1 MSKQH
6 PNFSQVDVSLRI
18 RNLRNYAQTVNVM
31 GNPYNLLDTA
41 NAQTEYRWN
50 ITGFVF
56 TTEDTVTLEWKGVN
70 EATYNL
76 YTSILGSQTIEA
88 VITSLNGLGIGYFY
102 TYIDAGLT
110 FISTNNDNY
119 AFNDLSIIGG
129 GGGVTTTTTTTTTTA
144 APTTTTTTTT
154 TTAAPTTTTTTTTT
168 TLAPTTTTTTTT
180 TTTAAPTTTTTT
192 TTTTAAPTTTTTT
205 TTTTAAPTTTT
216 TTTTTTPAPTT
227 TTTTTT
233 TTAAPTTTT
242 TTTTTTLP
250 VYLFCLG
257 YDVSSPA
264 AACSDYI
271 TFCT

>member
-1 MSKQH
+1 MKQH
-6 PNFSQVDVSLRI
+6 PNFAQVDVSLRI
-18 RNLRNYAQTVNVM
+18 KNLRNYAQTANVM

-56 TTEDTVTLEWKGVN
+56 TTEDTTTLEWK
-70 EATYNL
+70 ATGQATFNL
-76 YTSILGSQTIEA
+76 YTSILGAQTIDS
-88 VITSLNGLGIGYFY
+88 VLISLNGLGIGYFY
-102 TYIDAGLT
+102 TYVDAGQT
-110 FISTNNDNY
+110 YISTNNDNY
-119 AFNDLSIIGG
+119 VFNDLSIIGG
-129 GGGVTTTTTTTTTTA
+129 GGTTTTTTTTTTTA

-154 TTAAPTTTTTTTTT
+154 TTAAPI
-168 TLAPTTTTTTTT
+168 TTTTTTT

-216 TTTTTTPAPTT
+216 TTTTTT
-227 TTTTTT
+227 
-233 TTAAPTTTT
+233 
-242 TTTTTTLP
+242 LP
-250 VYLFCLG
+250 VFLYCLG
-257 YDVSSPA
+257 YDASSPA

>member
-119 AFNDLSIIGG
+119 AFNDLSITGAG
-129 GGGVTTTTTTTTTTA
+129 ATTTTTTTTTTAAPTTTTTTTTTTA

-192 TTTTAAPTTTTTT
+192 TTTTL
-205 TTTTAAPTTTT
+205 
-216 TTTTTTPAPTT
+216 
-227 TTTTTT
+227 
-233 TTAAPTTTT
+233 APTTTT
-242 TTTTTTLP
+242 TTTTTTLAP
-250 VYLFCLG
+250 TTTTTTTTTTLTVYMFCLG
-257 YDVSSPA
+257 YDASDPA
-264 AACSDYI
+264 AACIDFI

>member
-1 MSKQH
+1 MKQH
-6 PNFSQVDVSLRI
+6 PNFAQVDVSLRI
-18 RNLRNYAQTVNVM
+18 KNLRNYAQTANVM

-56 TTEDTVTLEWKGVN
+56 TTEDTTTLEWK
-70 EATYNL
+70 ATGQPTFNL
-76 YTSILGSQTIEA
+76 YTSILGAQTIES
-88 VITSLNGLGIGYFY
+88 VLISLNGLGIGYFY
-102 TYIDAGLT
+102 TYVDAGQT
-110 FISTNNDNY
+110 YISTNNDNY
-119 AFNDLSIIGG
+119 VFNDLSIIGG
-129 GGGVTTTTTTTTTTA
+129 GGGG
-144 APTTTTTTTT
+144 
-154 TTAAPTTTTTTTTT
+154 
-168 TLAPTTTTTTTT
+168 TTTTTTTT

-205 TTTTAAPTTTT
+205 TTTTAAPITTTT
-216 TTTTTTPAPTT
+216 TTTTTTAAPTTTTTTTTTTEAPTT